1 MLIGHLCAL
10 QHREWIDHGWFD
22 MARDEMTEAAM
33 KAAMSARVRREWNE
47 MKGKGLEGRK
57 RNAMKDMEW
66 KEQMK

>member
-1 MLIGHLCAL
+1 MFIGNICEL
-10 QHREWIDHGWFD
+10 QHREWIDHEWFD
-22 MARDEMTEAAM
+22 RARDEMTEGAI
-33 KAAMSARVRREWNE
+33 KAATSARVRREWNE